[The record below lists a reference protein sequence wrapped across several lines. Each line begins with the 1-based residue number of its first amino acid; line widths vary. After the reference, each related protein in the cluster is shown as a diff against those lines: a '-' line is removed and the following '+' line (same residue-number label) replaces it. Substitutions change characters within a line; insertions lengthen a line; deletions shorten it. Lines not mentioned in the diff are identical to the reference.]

1 MSYKRRSL
9 SPDSPWAAAAAALSI
24 IAFCLRAAGLVFSF
38 ETLGIFTIVCDYL
51 LPSVCC
57 VILAL
62 MLTRRRGSLIRT
74 ILPAILIFASFSFGT
89 VGYGPA
95 VCAVCSVFYAY
106 SAVVYVLTVTGFFN
120 SKIHLF
126 AVCGVSV
133 MISVFCRMLVFGGS
147 GTGWLLAELSIIAA
161 SLAFGAETRGM
172 RRGRQY

>member
-9 SPDSPWAAAAAALSI
+9 APDSPWAAAAAALSI
-24 IAFCLRAAGLVFSF
+24 IAFCLRATGLVFSF
-38 ETLGIFTIVCDYL
+38 KTLGIFTIVCDYL

-62 MLTRRRGSLIRT
+62 MLTRRGSLVRT

-95 VCAVCSVFYAY
+95 VCAVCSAFYTY
-106 SAVVYVLTVTGFFN
+106 SAAVYVLTVTGFFN

-147 GTGWLLAELSIIAA
+147 GTGWLFAELSIIAA
-161 SLAFGAETRGM
+161 SLAFCAETRGM